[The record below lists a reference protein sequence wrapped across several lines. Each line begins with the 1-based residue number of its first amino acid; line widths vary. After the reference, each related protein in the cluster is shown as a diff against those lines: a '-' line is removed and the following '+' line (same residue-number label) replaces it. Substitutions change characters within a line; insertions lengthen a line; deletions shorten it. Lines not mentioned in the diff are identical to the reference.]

1 MGAKALRE
9 RIGARAARFRPSY
22 LLGVGLAA
30 LVPLI
35 VFAGLWL
42 RSEFDKSRRDIESV
56 LSAHAGAL
64 VQWIDAEVR
73 QEAVTLQAVAALPSL
88 DEASPSEF
96 HAAATRMATAVPQW
110 AFLALANP
118 SGDQLLNTQRPLG
131 SALPDLGAAATIR
144 RAAET
149 RQLAVQ
155 TLDDATGQAG
165 AGRVV
170 LLCIPVIRDDAARFV
185 LVAGMKTEVLQQ
197 LVGRTAEPG
206 IQTLVL
212 GERDQVLAHSRD
224 WVRLFGDPGS
234 ARGPRPGP
242 GQPLALFTG
251 SAPDGRAVTTAAQRS
266 PLVGWTVLAASDRSP
281 IEQMSARSTWAT
293 LWAGALSLLLAGVL
307 AVFLFYNI
315 AERRLSDERLAA
327 SRALSELDARLL
339 SATQDALTEQR
350 KAASERDVLLRE
362 IYHRVKNNLQIVQS
376 LLRLGSRDLR
386 SDQREPFESAIRRIG
401 AMARV
406 HTLLYNS
413 PDLASIDFKDYLE
426 GLLREAAEAFGAEE
440 RGIQTV
446 LNAESMRVPLDTAVP
461 LAFVTI
467 EIITNALKHAFPE
480 GRPGAVTVTAAQ
492 EDGHGVLTVS
502 DNGVGLPA
510 EAGAKRSLGLTIVG
524 KLVDQIG
531 GSVEKPAVGESTYRI
546 RFPIHAVAGSEA
558 GPRPNP

>member
-1 MGAKALRE
+1 MRHTAPSQMGAKALRE

-73 QEAVTLQAVAALPSL
+73 QEAVALQAVAALPSL

-212 GERDQVLAHSRD
+212 GERDQVLLHAHGREIAGRGRGAGVHREAGRPD
-224 WVRLFGDPGS
+224 EA
-234 ARGPRPGP
+234 ARRREVHGRVA
-242 GQPLALFTG
+242 ALG
-251 SAPDGRAVTTAAQRS
+251 
-266 PLVGWTVLAASDRSP
+266 SDRRTC
-281 IEQMSARSTWAT
+281 AR
-293 LWAGALSLLLAGVL
+293 
-307 AVFLFYNI
+307 
-315 AERRLSDERLAA
+315 R
-327 SRALSELDARLL
+327 
-339 SATQDALTEQR
+339 
-350 KAASERDVLLRE
+350 
-362 IYHRVKNNLQIVQS
+362 
-376 LLRLGSRDLR
+376 
-386 SDQREPFESAIRRIG
+386 
-401 AMARV
+401 
-406 HTLLYNS
+406 
-413 PDLASIDFKDYLE
+413 
-426 GLLREAAEAFGAEE
+426 
-440 RGIQTV
+440 
-446 LNAESMRVPLDTAVP
+446 
-461 LAFVTI
+461 
-467 EIITNALKHAFPE
+467 
-480 GRPGAVTVTAAQ
+480 
-492 EDGHGVLTVS
+492 
-502 DNGVGLPA
+502 
-510 EAGAKRSLGLTIVG
+510 
-524 KLVDQIG
+524 
-531 GSVEKPAVGESTYRI
+531 
-546 RFPIHAVAGSEA
+546 VAGSHAHSEA
-558 GPRPNP
+558 ACGCASRSVAQSSSRCHPI

>member
-1 MGAKALRE
+1 VE
-9 RIGARAARFRPSY
+9 
-22 LLGVGLAA
+22 
-30 LVPLI
+30 
-35 VFAGLWL
+35 
-42 RSEFDKSRRDIESV
+42 
-56 LSAHAGAL
+56 
-64 VQWIDAEVR
+64 
-73 QEAVTLQAVAALPSL
+73 
-88 DEASPSEF
+88 
-96 HAAATRMATAVPQW
+96 
-110 AFLALANP
+110 
-118 SGDQLLNTQRPLG
+118 
-131 SALPDLGAAATIR
+131 
-144 RAAET
+144 
-149 RQLAVQ
+149 
-155 TLDDATGQAG
+155 
-165 AGRVV
+165 
-170 LLCIPVIRDDAARFV
+170 
-185 LVAGMKTEVLQQ
+185 
-197 LVGRTAEPG
+197 RTAEPG
-206 IQTLVL
+206 TQTLVL

-224 WVRLFGDPGS
+224 WVHLFGDPGS

-242 GQPLALFTG
+242 GQLLGLFTR
-251 SAPDGRAVTTAAQRS
+251 SAPDGRAVTTAVQRS
-266 PLVGWTVLAASDRSP
+266 PLVGWTILAASDRSP

-339 SATQDALTEQR
+339 SATQDALAEQR
-350 KAASERDVLLRE
+350 KASSERDVLLRE

-386 SDQREPFESAIRRIG
+386 PEQREPFESAIRRIG

-440 RGIQTV
+440 RGIQTL

-546 RFPIHAVAGSEA
+546 RFPIHAAGSEA

>member
-1 MGAKALRE
+1 MRHTAPSQMGAKALRE

-73 QEAVTLQAVAALPSL
+73 QEAVALQAVAALPSL

-185 LVAGMKTEVLQQ
+185 LVAGMAVAHAQYPLYEIAELLIKRGKRIRFAIHPVAGRLPGHMNVL
-197 LVGRTAEPG
+197 LAEANIPYDKLYDMDEINGDLSRADVALIIGANDVVNPAARTDPTSPIYGMPILNVDEAKSVIVLKRGMSVGFAGIDNMLFYQPRT
-206 IQTLVL
+206 
-212 GERDQVLAHSRD
+212 RM
-224 WVRLFGDPGS
+224 LFGDAKAS
-234 ARGPRPGP
+234 
-242 GQPLALFTG
+242 
-251 SAPDGRAVTTAAQRS
+251 
-266 PLVGWTVLAASDRSP
+266 LV
-281 IEQMSARSTWAT
+281 
-293 LWAGALSLLLAGVL
+293 
-307 AVFLFYNI
+307 
-315 AERRLSDERLAA
+315 
-327 SRALSELDARLL
+327 
-339 SATQDALTEQR
+339 
-350 KAASERDVLLRE
+350 
-362 IYHRVKNNLQIVQS
+362 
-376 LLRLGSRDLR
+376 
-386 SDQREPFESAIRRIG
+386 
-401 AMARV
+401 
-406 HTLLYNS
+406 
-413 PDLASIDFKDYLE
+413 
-426 GLLREAAEAFGAEE
+426 
-440 RGIQTV
+440 
-446 LNAESMRVPLDTAVP
+446 
-461 LAFVTI
+461 
-467 EIITNALKHAFPE
+467 
-480 GRPGAVTVTAAQ
+480 
-492 EDGHGVLTVS
+492 
-502 DNGVGLPA
+502 
-510 EAGAKRSLGLTIVG
+510 
-524 KLVDQIG
+524 KLVTEI
-531 GSVEKPAVGESTYRI
+531 KAL
-546 RFPIHAVAGSEA
+546 
-558 GPRPNP
+558 